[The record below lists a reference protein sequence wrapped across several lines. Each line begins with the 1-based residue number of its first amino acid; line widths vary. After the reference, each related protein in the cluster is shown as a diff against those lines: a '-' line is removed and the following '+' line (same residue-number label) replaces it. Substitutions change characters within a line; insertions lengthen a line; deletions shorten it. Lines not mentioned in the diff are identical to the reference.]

1 MIGEEGNI
9 LAIGRSGTGKTTC
22 ALLRLFATEI
32 LFKLK
37 NTYASKGILKNTQF
51 AAEDLDARCG
61 LHTIFVTASPVLTNE
76 VRRYYEKLNEKIKQE
91 LIKRDKKREEAKKG
105 KEQESVIEVISTSEV
120 EEKKED
126 VKPLMRMEEIKEIE
140 EGMELMDEGEL
151 DKQLSLAHTLN
162 SVPDESFPLFLT
174 IRRLLLMID
183 GTLKKP
189 FFSRNETGEIIG
201 LEGNAE
207 WHNESRGVMMINY
220 THKFDEEE
228 LSLGSKFEAEDPY
241 KLLDN
246 LDNDEDEDIND
257 DIEEEVE
264 KKNEI
269 KRKTKLKKKLQKSN
283 YLGREIDFEM
293 FCNKFWPTI
302 KRSVQALTP
311 AQALRINPASV
322 WREINTNIK
331 GSADAHEFGA
341 HHSPFYRYQEL
352 INNKTVFSHED
363 QKKIFE
369 IFYCYE
375 RWAYDNNYYDS
386 SDIVNHILSMVK
398 WNGYHGPPIHFIM
411 CDEVQD
417 LPPATLLLLLKITD
431 QNLFFSGDT
440 AQTIAQGIS
449 FRFADLKSLCYNVN
463 LASGMPSIMQLTVNF
478 RSHARI
484 LDLANSV
491 IRILELY
498 FPNSIDKLRKER
510 SDIDGLMPIILDS
523 EMQNSLFNLL
533 LGTQQKPANNQP
545 NLLARPPLE
554 FGCDQVIIVRNQQ
567 AKANLPSF
575 LKHALCLTIFEAKG
589 LEFDDVFLYN
599 FFTDSEV
606 PEGWKLLRTLEI
618 ENVKVPLKLP
628 EGEFKQTFDQLTV
641 HTMLLPEE
649 YKNLKEGEYTTV
661 KSVNTKSSPDLT
673 ENRYAA
679 LMVELKH
686 LYTAITRP
694 RKRLIIFDEN
704 PEIRKPIMEY
714 WMALGYVQII
724 TKDQLEL
731 ISQEGSKL
739 NESSKTF
746 VESLAGKNTSIT
758 GWRSQGIRMFRRRYY
773 EQAAKCFEHSGDIQL
788 KNRAEAYYN
797 ASLGSDLSSEIENLK
812 STIGFEGVSKEE
824 IIKTQERI
832 SELTIKANDCFQK
845 AAEDFLGLKLVQQAG
860 QCYFSM
866 LNYKKAA
873 ECFEEVSL
881 YGQAGEAYYKMGE
894 YLKAGELYEKGNV
907 PSNAILAYE
916 KLGNYEMVLQCI
928 QKFKNSL
935 APDHRAKL
943 IRKYIQLALNALF
956 EEMEAAQNEKSEKLE
971 MSAIPEKWE
980 NQLES
985 ENSVSEKKEEKKDII
1000 IPDNK
1005 SEVSSGNPFEEV
1017 NVSKE
1022 SSGNP
1027 FEEVNASKEDSKSEF
1042 SLVETTSAIAK
1053 KGAGVIDKDHIAG
1066 LDPEDEWI
1074 QCETGS
1080 IIDSVVSG
1088 KITTSNKSSDYAM
1101 LDNAQA
1107 FAINCSIVKTR
1118 RDIFVEDQI
1127 MTKIIR
1133 YISFFSEDV
1142 SAFLDSLRS
1151 KSVLLRNIGKEAPLT
1166 QSVAEY
1172 IVDLDQIDINFV
1184 NLLLDVLENLGLYK
1198 LCIIICNRYQ
1208 INERLGRYI
1217 VSIGHRYSNIKLI
1230 CDAYSK
1236 YSNLEANTFR
1246 EMQLKNSIIANAAV
1260 HGVFEVVNPVYLK
1273 LKRYLELVD
1282 VTNSLGVYCYRS
1294 MIILGYWKKLV
1305 YIMDCEN
1312 SLALT
1317 SSFADFHNYK
1327 ILFLMNFG
1335 NLSKAN
1341 ASLVQE
1347 SIQKCG
1353 FDWLPFKNPN
1363 SKLEEQ
1369 AAMIALDSVIWDL
1382 NYMHKFT
1389 YLHPKSNQFIPIKS
1403 SPEFLSL
1410 YPCNKAFWQFVF
1422 LPTEANFTMFEDTI
1436 KAACNEFLNLDKG
1449 QKPIVGK
1456 DVFVWDFCNALMQL
1470 IFGAKSN
1477 VGVEDLLKRISSEVY
1492 IQLMQCLYKI
1502 INIIHFGKAN
1512 RNYAD
1517 IYFTIYLG
1525 TLSSF
1530 GIRRFEGRDTRI
1542 GYSRGYIIHRDSCYF
1557 TKAAQFARDKQTE
1570 KRKALEERVAQS
1582 IPRNL
1587 YQEKVEFEEIMKE
1600 QLTAAMEKEHNSN
1613 NIATFNVV

>member
-22 ALLRLFATEI
+22 ALLRLFATEM

-37 NTYASKGILKNTQF
+37 STYAQKGILKNTQF
-51 AAEDLDARCG
+51 AAEDVDARCG

-91 LIKRDKKREEAKKG
+91 LIKRDKKKEEAKKG
-105 KEQESVIEVISTSEV
+105 KIQESVIEVISKSEL
-120 EEKKED
+120 EEKKEES
-126 VKPLMRMEEIKEIE
+126 KPLMRMEEIKEIE
-140 EGMELMDEGEL
+140 EEMELLDEGEL
-151 DKQLSLAHTLN
+151 DKQLNLGHTLN
-162 SVPDESFPLFLT
+162 GVPDESFPLFLT
-174 IRRLLLMID
+174 IRRLLLMVD
-183 GTLKKP
+183 GTFKKP
-189 FFSRNETGEIIG
+189 FFSRNPAGEIVG

-228 LSLGSKFEAEDPY
+228 LSLNSQIETEDPY
-241 KLLDN
+241 KILDYLDN
-246 LDNDEDEDIND
+246 EDDEDITD

-264 KKNEI
+264 KKQTI
-269 KRKTKLKKKLQKSN
+269 KRISKIRSKNKKSH
-283 YLGREIDFEM
+283 YLGREVDFEM
-293 FCNKFWPTI
+293 FCNQFWPTI
-302 KRSVQALTP
+302 KGKVQALTA
-311 AQALRINPASV
+311 AQAMRINAASV

-331 GSADAHEFGA
+331 GSANAHEFGQ
-341 HHSPFYRYQEL
+341 HYIPFYGYQEL
-352 INNKTVFSHED
+352 VKDKTIFSYEE
-363 QKKIFE
+363 QKKIYD

-375 RWAYDNNYYDS
+375 RWAYGNNYYDS
-386 SDIVNHILSMVK
+386 SDIVNHILNQVK
-398 WNGYHGPPIHFIM
+398 WYGYQGPPIHFIM

-449 FRFADLKSLCYNVN
+449 FRFADLKSLFYNIN
-463 LASGMPSIMQLTVNF
+463 LESGMPSIMQLTVNF

-498 FPNSIDKLRKER
+498 FPRSIDKLRKER

-523 EMQNSLFNLL
+523 EMQDSLFNLL
-533 LGTQQKPANNQP
+533 LGTQQKSANNQQA
-545 NLLARPPLE
+545 LLARPPLE

-606 PEGWKLLRTLEI
+606 PEGWKLLRSLEI
-618 ENVKVPLKLP
+618 ENVKVPLKIP
-628 EGEFKQTFDQLTV
+628 EGEFKQTFDQLTT
-641 HTMLLPEE
+641 HSNLLPEE
-649 YKNLKEGEYTTV
+649 FKNLKEGEYTTV
-661 KSVNTKSSPDLT
+661 KSVFSKASSDVT
-673 ENRYAA
+673 EGRYAA
-679 LMVELKH
+679 LMSELKH

-704 PEIRKPIMEY
+704 PEIRKPIMDY
-714 WMALGYVQII
+714 WVALGYVQII
-724 TKDQLEL
+724 SKEQLES
-731 ISQEGSKL
+731 ISQESTKL
-739 NESSKTF
+739 NETSKKF
-746 VESLAGKNTSIT
+746 VENLAGKNTSIS

-773 EQAAKCFEHSGDIQL
+773 EQAAKCFEHSGDIKL
-788 KNRAEAYYN
+788 KDRAEAYYY

-812 STIGFEGVSKEE
+812 STIRYETIPKEE
-824 IIKTQERI
+824 NLKIQEKI
-832 SELTIKANDCFQK
+832 SDLTTKANGCFQR
-845 AAEDFLGLKLVQQAG
+845 AAEDFLGLKLIQQAG

-866 LNYKKAA
+866 CDYKRAA
-873 ECFEEVSL
+873 ECFEEVLL

-894 YLKAGELYEKGNV
+894 YLKAGELYEKGSV

-928 QKFKNSL
+928 HKFKEKL

-943 IRKYIQLALNALF
+943 IKKYIQLALNALF
-956 EEMEAAQNEKSEKLE
+956 EEMEASQNDQSQKLE

-980 NQLES
+980 NQLDS
-985 ENSVSEKKEEKKDII
+985 ENSTSEKKEEKKDI
-1000 IPDNK
+1000 PDNK
-1005 SEVSSGNPFEEV
+1005 SEASSCNPFEEV
-1017 NVSKE
+1017 NISKE

-1027 FEEVNASKEDSKSEF
+1027 FEEVNANKEDAKSEF
-1042 SLVETTSAIAK
+1042 SLVESTHTIDK
-1053 KGAGVIDKDHIAG
+1053 KEAGVIDKDHIAG

-1088 KITTSNKSSDYAM
+1088 KITSSNKSSEYAM

-1107 FAINCSIVKTR
+1107 FAVNCSIVKTR

-1127 MTKIIR
+1127 MSKIIR
-1133 YISFFSEDV
+1133 YISYFSEDV
-1142 SAFLDSLRS
+1142 SAYLDSLRS
-1151 KSVLLRNIGKEAPLT
+1151 KSVLVRNIGKENQLT

-1184 NLLLDVLENLGLYK
+1184 NLLLDILENMGLYK

-1217 VSIGHRYSNIKLI
+1217 VSIGHKYSNIKLV

-1236 YSNLEANTFR
+1236 YSNTEANTFR

-1273 LKRYLELVD
+1273 LKKYLELVD
-1282 VTNSLGVYCYRS
+1282 VTNSLGVYCYKS

-1305 YIMDCEN
+1305 YIMDCES

-1317 SSFADFHNYK
+1317 SSFADYHNYK
-1327 ILFLMNFG
+1327 LLFLMNFG

-1341 ASLVQE
+1341 ASSVQE
-1347 SIQKCG
+1347 NINKCG

-1363 SKLEEQ
+1363 TQLEEQ

-1382 NYMHKFT
+1382 NYMYKFT
-1389 YLHPKSNQFIPIKS
+1389 YLHPKSNQFIPKKT

-1422 LPTEANFTMFEDTI
+1422 QSTEANFTLFENTM
-1436 KAACNEFLNLDKG
+1436 KASCNEFLNLDKG
-1449 QKPIVGK
+1449 QKPIIGK
-1456 DVFVWDFCNALMQL
+1456 DIFVWDFCNALMQL
-1470 IFGAKSN
+1470 IYGAKSN
-1477 VGVEDLLKRISSEVY
+1477 LGVEDILKKISSEVY
-1492 IQLMQCLYKI
+1492 ILLMQCLYKI
-1502 INIIHFGKAN
+1502 INIIHFGKTN

-1517 IYFTIYLG
+1517 IYFTIYLA

-1530 GIRRFEGRDTRI
+1530 GIRRFEGRDLRL

-1557 TKAAQFARDKQTE
+1557 TRAAQIARDKQTE
-1570 KRKALEERVAQS
+1570 KRKALEERVAQT
-1582 IPRNL
+1582 IPRHL
-1587 YQEKVEFEEIMKE
+1587 YQEKGTFEKIMQE
-1600 QLTAAMEKEHNSN
+1600 QLTAAMEKEHNGKYGLS
-1613 NIATFNVV
+1613 